1 MYNIELSKKRAI
13 ILRRYLMSKG
23 VSPSQ
28 IKYGIYGESKPL
40 VKKRNKKASAINRRV
55 EVFVID
61 KN

>member
-13 ILRRYLMSKG
+13 ILRRYSMSKG

-40 VKKRNKKASAINRRV
+40 IKNHNRKASAINRRV
-55 EVFVID
+55 EVFVLN